1 MGSASGWRAEIRT
14 TLRIIG
20 SLLTVGG
27 VALLAFVAVTYQH
40 NSNSPTTHH
49 WTAAE
54 RAAGKHLASR
64 LSHTQSF
71 AAPPQIAAVQP
82 GIDPATRMV
91 IPKIEVDAPVV
102 QTPPVGGVWQ
112 VADWSVG
119 HLSTTPNPGA
129 TGNGAYAAH
138 DDIKGEIF
146 KRINEL
152 VPGDRIMLYARHSVV
167 TYVVIRQLTVDPS
180 NISPLDQ
187 TAQPTITLISCA
199 PYWVDTQRLIVQAVE
214 KTRSVL

>member
-1 MGSASGWRAEIRT
+1 MSSANGGRAEIRT
-14 TLRIIG
+14 LLRVIG
-20 SLLTVGG
+20 SLLTLGG
-27 VALLAFVAVTYQH
+27 VALLAYVAVTYEH
-40 NSNSPTTHH
+40 SSSPPATHH

-64 LSHTQSF
+64 LSHSQSF
-71 AAPPQIAAVQP
+71 AAPRQIAAVQP

-102 QTPPVGGVWQ
+102 QTPPVDGVWQ

-119 HLSTTPNPGA
+119 HLSTTPNPGVA
-129 TGNGAYAAH
+129 GNGAYAAH

-152 VPGDRIMLYARHSVV
+152 VPGDKILLYTRHSVV
-167 TYVVIRQLTVDPS
+167 TYVVTRQLTVDPS
-180 NISPLDQ
+180 NIAPLNP

-214 KTRSVL
+214 KTSSVL